1 MSKYSFFNDA
11 VEAAGHI
18 TDVLSNLLQV
28 NTIFV
33 ASNDGRNNRILKA
46 FNREE
51 MLVSENQTVPLRDT
65 YCSLV
70 SGKAVYIP
78 HTVEH
83 PSTCMLPV
91 TQGIGDHSFIGFPV
105 IKQNGQL
112 FGTVCALHA
121 PGYVF
126 SKSEIQALHSMAIFM
141 SYVVELEKR
150 IDQQSEI
157 IEYEQERNEE
167 LNRDKQQVVQRY
179 DALQQVKDQ
188 LDVKL
193 QHKSDTLAVLSH
205 EIRNPLNGI
214 SSVIELLETTGLTPE
229 QHAYIQIIKKSS
241 HTLMDL
247 LNNVLELSRLES
259 GKMTVESELFDL
271 PTLVEEA
278 AYVFAA
284 KALERN
290 IELIMDIEEEI
301 PLLYGDTRKIRQI
314 LINLISNAIKFTNQG
329 DVLIQANI
337 ISEGDEPLDVPAIV
351 SEPRVSLQVSI
362 TDTGIG
368 MEPKQLERLFERYYR
383 AGLRE
388 SAYTGTGLG
397 LVVCKQLIELMEG
410 QIEVNSVAGQG
421 SVFSFTLPV
430 LRHELT
436 TPSLRQP
443 LLQDKQILLI
453 DDNEKIHRWI
463 GRLVDDWG
471 MRLLATNAGDE
482 ALRWLHND
490 TTLDAVLVD
499 YEWMKLQPES
509 LQTSLRELQET
520 KSVSVI
526 LLASLGTMIDEAARG
541 WSTSVV
547 VKPMRRMYLLN
558 ALIFAL
564 TNQSDSTSPIV

>member
-18 TDVLSNLLQV
+18 TDVLGNMLKV

-33 ASNDGRNNRILKA
+33 ATNDGQNNRILKA

-51 MLVSENQTVPLRDT
+51 MLVGDGLILPLRDT

-70 SGKAVYIP
+70 SNKAVYIP

-83 PSTCMLPV
+83 PSTCQLPV
-91 TQGIGDHSFIGFPV
+91 TEDMGDHSFIGFPV
-105 IKQNGQL
+105 VKQNGQL
-112 FGTVCALHA
+112 FGTVCALHS

-126 SKSEIQALHSMAIFM
+126 TKTEVQALHSMAIFM
-141 SYVVELEKR
+141 SYVVELEMR
-150 IDQQSEI
+150 VDQQSEL
-157 IEYEQERNEE
+157 IEYQQERNEE
-167 LNRDKQQVVQRY
+167 LSRDKQQVVQQY
-179 DALQQVKDQ
+179 DVLQQEKDQ
-188 LDVKL
+188 IDL
-193 QHKSDTLAVLSH
+193 QLQYKSDTLAVLSH

-214 SSVIELLETTGLTPE
+214 ASVIELLETTGLSPE

-247 LNNVLELSRLES
+247 VNNVLELSRLES

-314 LINLISNAIKFTNQG
+314 LINMISNAVKFTDTG
-329 DVLIQANI
+329 DILIQA
-337 ISEGDEPLDVPAIV
+337 AIV
-351 SEPRVSLQVSI
+351 TEESKDSIPAAGMSEHSVSLQISI

-368 MEPKQLERLFERYYR
+368 MDAKQLEHLFERYYR
-383 AGLRE
+383 AGIKE
-388 SAYTGTGLG
+388 SKYQGTGLG
-397 LVVCKQLIELMEG
+397 LVVCKQLIEVMEG
-410 QIEVNSVAGQG
+410 TIDVKSVPGEG
-421 SVFSFTLPV
+421 SVFAFTLPV

-453 DDNEKIHRWI
+453 DDNEKVQRWI
-463 GRLVDDWG
+463 GRLVEDWG
-471 MRLLATNAGDE
+471 MRLITTDDPQE
-482 ALRWLHND
+482 ASRILDHESV
-490 TTLDAVLVD
+490 LDAVLVD

-509 LQTSLRELQET
+509 MQMKLRELQET
-520 KSVSVI
+520 RGVAII
-526 LLASLGTMIDEAARG
+526 LLATLGTIIDETARS
-541 WSTSVV
+541 WSTGIV

-558 ALIFAL
+558 ALIFSL
-564 TNQSDSTSPIV
+564 TNQSDPTSPIA

>member
-11 VEAAGHI
+11 IEAAGHV
-18 TDVLSNLLQV
+18 TDVLSNLLKV

-33 ASNDGRNNRILKA
+33 ASNDGANNRILKA

-51 MLVSENQTVPLRDT
+51 MLVSNDLVLPLRDT

-78 HTVEH
+78 HTIEH
-83 PSTCMLPV
+83 PSTCQLPV
-91 TQGIGDHSFIGFPV
+91 TKGMGDHSFIGFPIV
-105 IKQNGQL
+105 KQNGQL

-150 IDQQSEI
+150 IDQQTEI

-167 LNRDKQQVVQRY
+167 LNRDKQQVMEQV
-179 DALQQVKDQ
+179 DVLQQVKEQ
-188 LDVKL
+188 LDLQL

-214 SSVIELLETTGLTPE
+214 SSVIELLETTGLSAE

-278 AYVFAA
+278 TYVFAA

-290 IELIMDIEEEI
+290 IELIMDIEEET

-314 LINLISNAIKFTNQG
+314 LINLISNAVKFTHAG
-329 DVLIQANI
+329 DILIQATI
-337 ISEGDEPLDVPAIV
+337 ISENNEQLEVPGIV
-351 SEPRVSLQVSI
+351 AEPRVSLQISI

-388 SAYTGTGLG
+388 SSYNGTGLG

-410 QIEVNSVAGQG
+410 QIEVKSVPGEG

-443 LLQDKQILLI
+443 LLHGKQILLI
-453 DDNEKIHRWI
+453 DDNEKIQGWI

-471 MRLLATNAGDE
+471 MRLLATNDQQE
-482 ALRWLHND
+482 ALDWLQQDHS
-490 TTLDAVLVD
+490 LDAVLVD

-509 LQTSLRELQET
+509 LQAALRELQET
-520 KSVSVI
+520 KGIAVI
-526 LLASLGTMIDEAARG
+526 LLASLGTMIDDSARV
-541 WSTSVV
+541 WSTGVV

-558 ALIFAL
+558 SLIFAL
-564 TNQSDSTSPIV
+564 TNQADPMSPIV

>member
-18 TDVLSNLLQV
+18 TDVLGNLLKV

-33 ASNDGRNNRILKA
+33 ASNDGKNNRILKA

-51 MLVSENQTVPLRDT
+51 MLVGEGLVLPLRDT

-78 HTVEH
+78 HTIDH
-83 PSTCMLPV
+83 PSTCQLPV
-91 TQGIGDHSFIGFPV
+91 TEGLGDHSFIGFPV
-105 IKQNGQL
+105 IKQNGTL

-126 SKSEIQALHSMAIFM
+126 SKPEIQALHSMAIFM

-167 LNRDKQQVVQRY
+167 LHRDKQQVVERY

-188 LDVKL
+188 LDLKL

-214 SSVIELLETTGLTPE
+214 ASVIELLETTGLSPE

-314 LINLISNAIKFTNQG
+314 LINLISNAVKFTHAG
-329 DVLIQANI
+329 DILIQAAVVAEDDMI
-337 ISEGDEPLDVPAIV
+337 VPGIALEP
-351 SEPRVSLQVSI
+351 SVSLQISI

-388 SAYTGTGLG
+388 SSYNGTGLG

-410 QIEVNSVAGQG
+410 SIEVKSVPGEG

-443 LLQDKQILLI
+443 LLQDKRILLI
-453 DDNEKIHRWI
+453 DDNEKVQCWI

-471 MRLLATNAGDE
+471 MRLLATHDE
-482 ALRWLHND
+482 QESLRLLSHPQA
-490 TTLDAVLVD
+490 LDAVLID

-509 LQTSLRELQET
+509 VQATLRQLKTSRG
-520 KSVSVI
+520 VAVI
-526 LLASLGTMIDEAARG
+526 LLASLGTMIDDAARD
-541 WSTSVV
+541 WSTGVV

-564 TNQSDSTSPIV
+564 TNQTDPTSKLV

>member
-490 TTLDAVLVD
+490 TALDAVLVD

-520 KSVSVI
+520 KGVSVI